1 MSGLRPTAVTLW
13 GAIGARGRLSGLP
26 TGGRTTTTPFPPPH
40 PAEKCGCYRFS
51 RHTAD
56 QRWQRAPFKGDFVL

>member
-26 TGGRTTTTPFPPPH
+26 TGGRTTTTPFH
-40 PAEKCGCYRFS
+40 PRTPRRSAG
-51 RHTAD
+51 AI
-56 QRWQRAPFKGDFVL
+56 DFPGTPLTSDDSALLSMEISF